1 MSHGS
6 SFMTKG
12 LGWLSFRMVD
22 SALGSVKWMGCKENP
37 FKKKIIK
44 KKKPQ
49 HTHMAYWNSKNVV
62 LRN

>member
-1 MSHGS
+1 
-6 SFMTKG
+6 MTKG

-44 KKKPQ
+44 KKNLN
-49 HTHMAYWNSKNVV
+49 THIWHIGI
-62 LRN
+62 LRM

>member
-44 KKKPQ
+44 KKTST
-49 HTHMAYWNSKNVV
+49 HTYGI
-62 LRN
+62 LEF